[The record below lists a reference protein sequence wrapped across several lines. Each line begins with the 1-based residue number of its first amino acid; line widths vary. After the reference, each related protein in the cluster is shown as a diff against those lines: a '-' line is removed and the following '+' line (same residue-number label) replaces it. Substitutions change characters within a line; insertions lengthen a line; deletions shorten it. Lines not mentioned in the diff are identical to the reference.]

1 MNSRLNLKWCVPAS
15 LLALACSAFA
25 DLQTNTVAPA
35 VQPVTARDFYNA
47 GTQLLAAKKFT
58 DAEQMYVSALAAQDA
73 NVQPPALY
81 NLAHAR
87 FADGL
92 AALKKG
98 PSAQSTTDQGNNAD
112 LQGGLAIQRGEA
124 ALAENDLSKLIGA
137 YLEGLGARHELRAA
151 QAAVRQALQ
160 TYGETLRKWQQAD
173 DDFKSAAELNPADT
187 NAARNA
193 QIVEQYI
200 ARLVDS
206 IRQMQQLG
214 AKLGG
219 RQKKLDELMK
229 TIGGRIPKPNLP
241 PGAPGDDKDQDGGI
255 RPESL
260 EGMQEGASQTG
271 NPIGVPLSRD
281 AAAQILNGIPI
292 NASQRLMMNE
302 TKTGSPAQGSGR
314 NW

>member
-1 MNSRLNLKWCVPAS
+1 MTPRVHLKWCLPAS
-15 LLALACSAFA
+15 LLVLACSAFA
-25 DLQTNTVAPA
+25 DLPTDAVATA

-47 GTQLLAAKKFT
+47 GTQLLAAKKFA
-58 DAEQMYVSALAAQDA
+58 DAEQMFVSALATQDA
-73 NVQPPALY
+73 SLQPSALY
-81 NLAHAR
+81 NLAHTR
-87 FADGL
+87 FDDGL

-98 PSAQSTTDQGNNAD
+98 PSAQATTDQGNEAD
-112 LQGGLAIQRGEA
+112 LQAGLAIQRGEA

-137 YLEGLGARHELRAA
+137 YLEGLGARHDLRAA
-151 QAAVRQALQ
+151 QKAVRQALQ

-187 NAARNA
+187 DATRNA

-206 IRQMQQLG
+206 IHQMQQLG
-214 AKLGG
+214 AMLGG
-219 RQKKLDELMK
+219 RQKKLDELIK

-241 PGAPGDDKDQDGGI
+241 PGAPGGDKDQDDGI
-255 RPESL
+255 KPESL
-260 EGMQEGASQTG
+260 EGMQEGATQTG
-271 NPIGVPLSRD
+271 NPIGPTLSRD

-302 TKTGSPAQGSGR
+302 TKTGTPAQGSGR